1 VKNGIDTTL
10 DSLEALTIDRL
21 ARRYGYVSTP
31 EIVATFGRVAAL
43 LRRHIDGW
51 HDISHDRRCTL
62 LVELRDAM
70 VAFLREEEA
79 PDLSA
84 KRQP

>member
-1 VKNGIDTTL
+1 MKNGHVHDHLDT
-10 DSLEALTIDRL
+10 LEAAAL
-21 ARRYGYVSTP
+21 AKLAKAHGYVSTP

-70 VAFLREEEA
+70 LVFLREDADER
-79 PDLSA
+79 
-84 KRQP
+84 K